1 MATGWNAIDML
12 NNRTKSAAE
21 DNKTKARF
29 RTKDIAI
36 KQMYSNDKN
45 FYSISDIEQLAQ
57 DILAVGLLENLTV
70 VHDPCDRGEYRI
82 IAGERRWRALNLLVE
97 KGYEEFSVASCQIKT
112 PAEEHEEM
120 IQLIVANTYRNKTV
134 ADILKEQKTL
144 EETLKHMKENGLTLH
159 GYRLDSGR
167 LRDVIASM
175 MQVSSTKIGQI
186 ESINK
191 KLIPEFT
198 EELKEGRLTFSA
210 AYEISKMSSDIQE
223 DMLEHHR
230 ENGLTYKDVK
240 EYAEEQKK
248 AEEEQID
255 GQLSIEDVG
264 KDECQ
269 NLTPK
274 NSDKNEVVMVRVPT
288 EEERKYL
295 ELAAKDMV
303 STYKYWFRENA
314 EKIVG
319 QNVRMCNELIKRNLH
334 PGTSGRTWVF
344 EEADGK
350 DVGEIRMYCGY
361 IQLWIGDEYRG
372 NFHWLDLTGAIKKVL
387 EKIIEE
393 ETEKRTEYEKQEET
407 KKMEASDATAVP
419 ELEET
424 EENREEDR
432 GKEIDLDYSEFLQ
445 EEEHGPEKCI
455 TGKSKSGICG
465 AAAYCS
471 ENYSCCAECDEACN
485 SRCGWIDDM
494 RDITQNN
501 ISPET
506 VAERTEESEPWGR
519 KTEQMDLEVAEEE
532 REKASMYFEMALKKY
547 GDCDKRTRKQKVLI
561 VALDRV
567 IHDLRVTD
575 NGYKRKVDQP
585 ELPKFKN
592 NDQRKEWLR
601 NYEAWGLWYT
611 DRNIDVKYYK
621 YDFADGSRLV
631 VTEYLNRINGWNGK
645 EKEDEYY
652 FHLLEKDKK
661 PYGDGKPYDKQYM
674 NATDSETYLVEFLK
688 NLQKKV

>member
-1 MATGWNAIDML
+1 MATGWNVMDAL
-12 NNRTKSAAE
+12 NNKTKAAAE

-29 RTKDIAI
+29 RTKDITI

-45 FYSISDIEQLAQ
+45 FYSIPDIEQLAQ

-82 IAGERRWRALNLLVE
+82 IAGERRWRALTLLVE

-120 IQLIVANTYRNKTV
+120 IQLIIANTYRNKTV
-134 ADILKEQKTL
+134 ADILEEQKTL
-144 EETLKHMKENGLTLH
+144 EETLKYMKENGLTLH
-159 GYRLDSGR
+159 GYKLDSGR
-167 LRDVIASM
+167 LRDVIANM

-210 AYEISKMSSDIQE
+210 AYEISKMSEDIQE

-230 ENGLTYKDVK
+230 EKGLTYKDVK

-255 GQLSIEDVG
+255 GQLSIEDINDG
-264 KDECQ
+264 ACQ
-269 NLTPK
+269 NLTQEE
-274 NSDKNEVVMVRVPT
+274 NSDQNEVVMVRVPT
-288 EEERKYL
+288 EEEREYL
-295 ELAAKDMV
+295 ELVAREMV

-314 EKIVG
+314 EQITG
-319 QNVRMCNELIKRNLH
+319 QNIRMCNELIKQNLH
-334 PGTSGRTWVF
+334 PGVSGRTWVF
-344 EEADGK
+344 EGTDGK

-361 IQLWIGDEYRG
+361 IQLWIDNENRG

-387 EKIIEE
+387 EENVKE
-393 ETEKRTEYEKQEET
+393 ETEKKEKNEEQEE
-407 KKMEASDATAVP
+407 KS
-419 ELEET
+419 EET
-424 EENREEDR
+424 EEIETPDTYAVSGLEGKREEQQ
-432 GKEIDLDYSEFLQ
+432 EIAQDHQ
-445 EEEHGPEKCI
+445 ARCI

-471 ENYSCCAECDEACN
+471 TNCKCCAECDEDCN
-485 SRCGWIDDM
+485 SRCGWIVDT
-494 RDITQNN
+494 RDSTQDH
-501 ISPET
+501 ISPKKVVER
-506 VAERTEESEPWGR
+506 AEEPEPWGR
-519 KTEQMDLEVAEEE
+519 ETERMDLEAAEEE
-532 REKASMYFEMALKKY
+532 REKASMYYEMALKNY
-547 GDCDKRTRKQKVLI
+547 GDYDKRTRKQKVLI
-561 VALDRV
+561 VALDLL
-567 IHDLRVTD
+567 IHNLRVTD

-585 ELPKFKN
+585 ELPKLKN

-601 NYEAWGLWYT
+601 NYKDWGLWYT
-611 DRNIDVKYYK
+611 DRNINVNYYK

-631 VTEYLNRINGWNGK
+631 VAEYRNRINEWNGK

-688 NLQKKV
+688 NLQKNTV

>member
-1 MATGWNAIDML
+1 MATGWNVMDAL
-12 NNRTKSAAE
+12 NNKTKAAAE

-45 FYSISDIEQLAQ
+45 FYSIPDIEQLAQ

-82 IAGERRWRALNLLVE
+82 IAGERRWRALTLLVE
-97 KGYEEFSVASCQIKT
+97 NGYEEFSVASCQIKT

-120 IQLIVANTYRNKTV
+120 IQLIIANTYRNKTV
-134 ADILKEQKTL
+134 ADILEEQKTL
-144 EETLKHMKENGLTLH
+144 EETLKYMKENGLTLH
-159 GYRLDSGR
+159 GYKLDSGR
-167 LRDVIASM
+167 LRDVIAGM

-210 AYEISKMSSDIQE
+210 AYEISKMSEDIQE

-230 ENGLTYKDVK
+230 EKGLTYKDVK

-255 GQLSIEDVG
+255 GQLSIEDVNTG
-264 KDECQ
+264 ACQ
-269 NLTPK
+269 NLTPEE
-274 NSDKNEVVMVRVPT
+274 NSDQ
-288 EEERKYL
+288 
-295 ELAAKDMV
+295 
-303 STYKYWFRENA
+303 S
-314 EKIVG
+314 EK
-319 QNVRMCNELIKRNLH
+319 EK
-334 PGTSGRTWVF
+334 
-344 EEADGK
+344 
-350 DVGEIRMYCGY
+350 
-361 IQLWIGDEYRG
+361 EY
-372 NFHWLDLTGAIKKVL
+372 
-387 EKIIEE
+387 
-393 ETEKRTEYEKQEET
+393 
-407 KKMEASDATAVP
+407 
-419 ELEET
+419 EET
-424 EENREEDR
+424 EEKETTEEVKTHDTTTVSDVEET
-432 GKEIDLDYSEFLQ
+432 GQEIEQNY
-445 EEEHGPEKCI
+445 PAKCI
-455 TGKSKSGICG
+455 TGKSKNGICG

-471 ENYSCCAECDEACN
+471 ENYSCCAECDQNCN
-485 SRCGWIDDM
+485 SRCGWIDDGCDIVQDEQQPIVKNVTEEAQE
-494 RDITQNN
+494 DITEKEDAKPELCEE
-501 ISPET
+501 ISEKT
-506 VAERTEESEPWGR
+506 DLDIAREENQKYR
-519 KTEQMDLEVAEEE
+519 NYL
-532 REKASMYFEMALKKY
+532 EMAK
-547 GDCDKRTRKQKVLI
+547 GHMDINDIRVRTYKVMI
-561 VALDRV
+561 AALAGY
-567 IHDLRVTD
+567 INDLDTAM
-575 NGYKRKVDQP
+575 NPPKEPEQP

-601 NYEAWGLWYT
+601 NYEDWGLWYT
-611 DRNIDVKYYK
+611 DRNIDANYYK

-631 VTEYLNRINGWNGK
+631 VAEYRNRINGWNGK

-688 NLQKKV
+688 NLQKNA

>member
-1 MATGWNAIDML
+1 MATGWNVMDAL
-12 NNRTKSAAE
+12 NNKTKAAAE

-45 FYSISDIEQLAQ
+45 FYSIPDIEQLAQ

-82 IAGERRWRALNLLVE
+82 IAGERRWRALTLLVE
-97 KGYEEFSVASCQIKT
+97 NGYEEFSVASCQIKT

-120 IQLIVANTYRNKTV
+120 IQLIIANTYRNKTV
-134 ADILKEQKTL
+134 ADILEEQKIL
-144 EETLKHMKENGLTLH
+144 EETLKYMKENGLTLH
-159 GYRLDSGR
+159 GYKLDSGR

-210 AYEISKMSSDIQE
+210 AYEISKMSNDIQE

-230 ENGLTYKDVK
+230 EKGLTYKDVK

-255 GQLSIEDVG
+255 GQMSIEDVN
-264 KDECQ
+264 DSACQ
-269 NLTPK
+269 NLTQEE
-274 NSDKNEVVMVRVPT
+274 NSDQNENAVPGQ
-288 EEERKYL
+288 ERQMSEVEERLEERK
-295 ELAAKDMV
+295 D
-303 STYKYWFRENA
+303 
-314 EKIVG
+314 
-319 QNVRMCNELIKRNLH
+319 
-334 PGTSGRTWVF
+334 
-344 EEADGK
+344 EE
-350 DVGEIRMYCGY
+350 
-361 IQLWIGDEYRG
+361 
-372 NFHWLDLTGAIKKVL
+372 
-387 EKIIEE
+387 IEE
-393 ETEKRTEYEKQEET
+393 NEEIEEIETLDTYAVSDLEEKREEQQEI
-407 KKMEASDATAVP
+407 AQDHPA
-419 ELEET
+419 
-424 EENREEDR
+424 R
-432 GKEIDLDYSEFLQ
+432 
-445 EEEHGPEKCI
+445 CI
-455 TGKSKSGICG
+455 TGKNKSGICG

-471 ENYSCCAECDEACN
+471 TNCKCCAECDEDCN
-485 SRCGWIDDM
+485 SRCGWIVDT
-494 RDITQNN
+494 RDSTQDH
-501 ISPET
+501 ISPKK
-506 VAERTEESEPWGR
+506 VVERVEEPEPWGR
-519 KTEQMDLEVAEEE
+519 ETERMDLEAAEEE
-532 REKASMYFEMALKKY
+532 REKASMYYEMALKNY
-547 GDCDKRTRKQKVLI
+547 GDYDKRTRKQKVLI
-561 VALDRV
+561 VALDLL
-567 IHDLRVTD
+567 IHNLRVTD

-601 NYEAWGLWYT
+601 NYKDWGLWYT
-611 DRNIDVKYYK
+611 DRNIDVNYYK

-631 VTEYLNRINGWNGK
+631 VAEYQNRINEWNGK

-652 FHLLEKDKK
+652 FHLLEKNKK
-661 PYGDGKPYDKQYM
+661 TYGDGKLYDKQYM

-688 NLQKKV
+688 NLQKNA